1 MSKRSRVAL
10 IIETSTSYGRRILRG
25 IRRYAHTHQSWSIFL
40 QQRDLSGEPPPWIK
54 NWDGDGIIS
63 RITTKE
69 MVEDARRLRIPL
81 IDLTDRYETLAS
93 HQVWSDNQ
101 AIARLGAEHLIER
114 GFRNFGFCGFT
125 DEIWSDRRRDS
136 FVREVALAGSE
147 CRIYESPWFGPD
159 VHPWEQ
165 EQRQIMAWLSAL
177 PKPAGVM
184 TCNDYRGQHVLEA
197 CGRLD
202 LAVPE
207 EVAVVGVDDEEELCE
222 LCEPPLSSVV
232 PNAEM
237 VGYKA
242 AELLDQLM
250 AGREA
255 AEPRLEIAP
264 IGVATRQSTDVLAI
278 DDPEIAA
285 AVRYIRE
292 NACQG
297 AKVEDI
303 LDDVPISRSILERRF
318 RKYLGH
324 SPQAL
329 IRQTRLKRVKQL
341 LVDTDL
347 TLAKISALAGFRH
360 QEHMCVLFKKEVGES
375 PGAYRRKVQ
384 GTNPFLNPTIRSQRW
399 SVDNASPL

>member
-1 MSKRSRVAL
+1 MAKRSRVAL
-10 IIETSTSYGRRILRG
+10 VIETSTSYGRRILRG

-40 QQRDLSGEPPPWIK
+40 EQRDLSGEPPPWIK

-63 RITTKE
+63 RITTRG
-69 MVEDARRLRIPL
+69 MVEDARRLKIPL
-81 IDLTDRYETLAS
+81 IDLTDRHETLS
-93 HQVWSDNQ
+93 LHQVWSNDG

-114 GFRNFGFCGFT
+114 GFRNFGFCGFSH
-125 DEIWSDRRRDS
+125 EIWAGRRRDA
-136 FVREVALAGSE
+136 FVEAAGRAGSE
-147 CRIYESPWFGPD
+147 CRIYESPWFGRD
-159 VHPWEQ
+159 AHPWEL
-165 EQRQIMAWLSAL
+165 EQKQIMAWLSAL

-184 TCNDYRGQHVLEA
+184 ACNDYRGQHVLDA

-207 EVAVVGVDDEEELCE
+207 EIAVIGVDDEEELCE

-242 AELLDQLM
+242 AELLDLLM
-250 AGREA
+250 AGGQA
-255 AEPRLEIAP
+255 VEPRLEIPP
-264 IGVATRQSTDVLAI
+264 IAVVTRQSTDVLAI

-292 NACQG
+292 NACRG

-318 RKYLGH
+318 RKYLGL
-324 SPQAL
+324 SPQSL

-347 TLAKISALAGFRH
+347 TLARISTLAGFRH
-360 QEHMCVLFKKEVGES
+360 QEHMCVLFKKEIGDS

-384 GTNPFLNPTIRSQRW
+384 G
-399 SVDNASPL
+399 ASPFIDS

>member
-1 MSKRSRVAL
+1 M
-10 IIETSTSYGRRILRG
+10 E
-25 IRRYAHTHQSWSIFL
+25 
-40 QQRDLSGEPPPWIK
+40 QRDLSGEPPPWIK

-63 RITTKE
+63 RITTRG
-69 MVEDARRLRIPL
+69 MVEDARRLKIPL
-81 IDLTDRYETLAS
+81 IDLTDRHETLAL
-93 HQVWSDNQ
+93 HQVWSNDG

-114 GFRNFGFCGFT
+114 GFRNFGFCGFSH
-125 DEIWSDRRRDS
+125 EIWAGRRRDA
-136 FVREVALAGSE
+136 FVEAAGRAGSE
-147 CRIYESPWFGPD
+147 CRIYESPWFGRD
-159 VHPWEQ
+159 AHPWEL
-165 EQRQIMAWLSAL
+165 EQKQIMAWLSAL

-184 TCNDYRGQHVLEA
+184 ACNDYRGQHVLDA

-207 EVAVVGVDDEEELCE
+207 EIAVIGVDDEEELCE

-242 AELLDQLM
+242 AELLDLLM
-250 AGREA
+250 AGGQA
-255 AEPRLEIAP
+255 VEPRLEIPP
-264 IGVATRQSTDVLAI
+264 IAVVTRQSTDVLAI

-292 NACQG
+292 NACRG

-318 RKYLGH
+318 RKYLGI
-324 SPQAL
+324 SPQSL

-347 TLAKISALAGFRH
+347 TLAKISTLAGFRH
-360 QEHMCVLFKKEVGES
+360 QEHMCVLFKKEIGDS

-384 GTNPFLNPTIRSQRW
+384 GTSPFIDS
-399 SVDNASPL
+399 